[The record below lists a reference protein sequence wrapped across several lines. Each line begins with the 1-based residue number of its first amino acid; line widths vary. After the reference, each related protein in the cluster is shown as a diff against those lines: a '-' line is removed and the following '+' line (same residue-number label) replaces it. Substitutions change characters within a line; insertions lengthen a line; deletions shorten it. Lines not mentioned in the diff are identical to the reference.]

1 METNKEPRAR
11 RGRLHGKVALITGA
25 AGNLGGE
32 IVRAYLREEAIV
44 IFSGRTKSKL
54 DAAREAALADTGAP
68 PEHADVVVID
78 GADPASA
85 RHGIAQII
93 QRHGRIDIVINNAG
107 TTGPRQPL
115 TKVPLTPADL
125 AELKAAGSIDT
136 ETLAQSARNILGV
149 VWNVMRAAA
158 PHLKEGA
165 SVVNVST
172 IFSRT
177 DYYGRTAYV
186 VPKAALNA
194 LSRQMSEELGARGVR
209 VNTLF
214 PGPTRSARIRSVFA
228 TMDQLQGAEPG
239 TTADKFFQQ
248 MTLERS
254 VEGEPRAK
262 TFPLPKDI
270 AHTMVFLGSDE
281 SAAFNGHDFE
291 VTHGMRVRKESRSTW
306 VSRPT
311 LRTVDAS
318 GQTVI
323 VIAGDQTDDAV
334 AIARTQVEA
343 GADVIV
349 GLSRERNCD
358 AARDAI
364 AALGLSSRIKV
375 RACDRMDGTS
385 LAAALRPWRDG
396 DEQSGDDRG
405 ADRSA
410 EGGEVRGADRGTD
423 RGKDRG
429 PITGAIVLPAYGP
442 GRFRGPVLAA
452 SDEDMEAFVDE
463 ELHATIAIAQALTR
477 YWIGRADL
485 VHEPRFVFLTNGSDS
500 TGDAA
505 GGDLSRFDNAWANI
519 MRSAIEELIRVWR
532 DESEVDRRLGRCR
545 FPEWGNQIIRYD
557 NTEPEN
563 LPFAAGQAAR
573 LLFTERRIRQ
583 VNLYLPVSIV
593 EATGARR
600 AMLGFTEN
608 LTGLHTA
615 KVALITGGSA
625 GIGGQVARL
634 LALSGAKVMLAARRE
649 SELEAIRARIVGEL
663 EDIGYSGAGRRVRIL
678 PGVDVGD
685 LTTLKPAVAATI
697 EAFGRIDY
705 LINNAGVSGAEEMA
719 VDMPLEGWT
728 RTLDANLVSNYALMH
743 EVLPLMKAQG
753 SGYVL
758 NVSSYFGGEKYLAVA
773 YPNRSDYAVSKSG
786 QRALVETL
794 ARFLG
799 PEVQINAIAPGPVD
813 GERLKGVGSRPGLF
827 ERRGRLILENRRL
840 NAVHEAVVKA
850 LRRGARI
857 EGLLQH
863 LADNDTAA
871 LAMDGDSP
879 RELRA
884 LATRCHKERS
894 DDCTWGSLL
903 LSETM
908 GRRLIA
914 RLRLGGYFLDSPEWA
929 ARPDTGWLR
938 ALPPDDKPYIPP
950 KQILAEAAKVR
961 GGVLSLL
968 HLGNM
973 PTETEV
979 ALATVYFLADR
990 AVSGETF
997 MPSGGLSLERSIT
1010 ERELFGSAKRERL
1023 EMMRG
1028 KTVWLLGEHLVEYL
1042 AEAARQLVHQC
1053 HVGRVVLL
1061 TGTAEG
1067 AAAMRGALREVPPD
1081 LLDVIICGNSNEG
1094 SNEGGI
1100 EAAIDTALRRHG
1112 TPSTIVATPFVPLPV
1127 VPAASADAGDHGASG
1142 EKALTEWISPEVFRE
1157 VVQNNLTHLFRIA
1170 RKASLIDGCQLVLCS
1185 PDVPAGSDPYGIGF
1199 ALANF
1204 CKTTLHAFTATLA
1217 VENERLVHD
1226 VPVNQINLTRRV
1238 RSEEPRNDEEH
1249 QEEVKRFGR
1258 AVLLAGAPLPDA
1270 EDSRYRARI
1279 YRGMAITV

>member
-1 METNKEPRAR
+1 MESTNHR

-32 IVRAYLREEAIV
+32 IVRAYLREEATV
-44 IFSGRTKSKL
+44 IFSGRTRSKL
-54 DAAREAALADTGAP
+54 EAARESALADTGAAP
-68 PEHADVVVID
+68 AMADVVVID

-85 RHGIAQII
+85 RDGIAAII
-93 QRHGRIDIVINNAG
+93 ARHGKLDIVINNAG

-115 TKVPLTPADL
+115 TKVPLTAADL
-125 AELKAAGSIDT
+125 AELQAAGSIDT

-177 DYYGRTAYV
+177 EYYGRTAYV

-194 LSRQMSEELGARGVR
+194 LSRQMSDELGARGVR

-228 TMDQLQGAEPG
+228 TMDQLQGAPAG
-239 TTADKFFQQ
+239 TTAEKFFEQ

-262 TFPLPKDI
+262 TFPLPKDM

-281 SAAFNGHDFE
+281 SAAFNGHNFE
-291 VTHGMRVRKESRSTW
+291 VTHGMKVRQESRSTW

-323 VIAGDQTDDAV
+323 VIAGDQVEDAV
-334 AIARTQVEA
+334 AIARMQVEA

-349 GLSRERNCD
+349 GLSRERGCSE
-358 AARDAI
+358 ARDLV
-364 AALGLSSRIKV
+364 AAAGLSSRIKV
-375 RACDRMDGTS
+375 RECDRMDGAS
-385 LAAALRPWRDG
+385 LASALRPWR
-396 DEQSGDDRG
+396 EGDD
-405 ADRSA
+405 D
-410 EGGEVRGADRGTD
+410 GGTE
-423 RGKDRG
+423 RG

-442 GRFRGPVLAA
+442 GRFRGPVLEA

-477 YWIGRADL
+477 YWIGRTDL
-485 VHEPRFVFLTNGSDS
+485 AHEPRFVFLTNGSD
-500 TGDAA
+500 GE
-505 GGDLSRFDNAWANI
+505 GNAWANC

-545 FPEWGNQIIRYD
+545 FPEWGNQIIRSE

-600 AMLGFTEN
+600 SMLGFTEN

-634 LALSGAKVMLAARRE
+634 LALGGAKVVLAARRQ
-649 SELEAIRARIVGEL
+649 SELEAIRDRIVGEL
-663 EDIGYSGAGRRVRIL
+663 ADIGYSGAERRVRIL
-678 PGVDVGD
+678 PGVDVSD
-685 LTTLKPAVAATI
+685 LSTLKPAVAATI
-697 EAFGRIDY
+697 AAFGRIDY

-719 VDMPLEGWT
+719 VDMPLEAWV

-786 QRALVETL
+786 QRALVETM

-813 GERLKGVGSRPGLF
+813 GERLKGAGSRPGLF

-857 EGLLQH
+857 ELLLDR
-863 LADNDTAA
+863 LADNDIAA
-871 LAMDGDSP
+871 IAMDGDAP

-884 LATRCHKERS
+884 LATRCHKERG

-903 LSETM
+903 LSEAM
-908 GRRLIA
+908 ARRLSA
-914 RLRLGGYFLDSPEWA
+914 RLRLGGYFLDSPEWSG
-929 ARPDTGWLR
+929 RDDSGWLR
-938 ALPPDDKPYIPP
+938 TVPADDKPYVPP

-1028 KTVWLLGEHLVEYL
+1028 KTVWLIGEHLVEYL
-1042 AEAARQLVHQC
+1042 AEAARSFVHQC
-1053 HVGRVVLL
+1053 HVGRIVVL
-1061 TGTAEG
+1061 TRTEAG

-1081 LLDVIICGNSNEG
+1081 LLDTIVCGDAVED
-1094 SNEGGI
+1094 GI
-1100 EAAIDTALRRHG
+1100 DNALRRHG
-1112 TPSTIVATPFVPLPV
+1112 TPTTIVATPFVPLPLV
-1127 VPAASADAGDHGASG
+1127 AQGDAAAK
-1142 EKALTEWISPEVFRE
+1142 EKALTEWLSPEAFRA
-1157 VVQNNLTHLFRIA
+1157 VVQDNLTHLFRIA

-1185 PDVPAGSDPYGIGF
+1185 PDVPAGSDPQGLGF

-1204 CKTTLHAFTATLA
+1204 VKTTLHAFTATLA

-1249 QEEVKRFGR
+1249 LEEVKRFGR

>member
-1 METNKEPRAR
+1 MPTSIDTHPHR

-32 IVRAYLREEAIV
+32 IVRAYLREEATV
-44 IFSGRTKSKL
+44 ILSGRTRSTL
-54 DAAREAALADTGAP
+54 EAARDAALADTGAAP
-68 PEHADVVVID
+68 AMADVVVID

-85 RHGIAQII
+85 RDGIAAII
-93 QRHGRIDIVINNAG
+93 QRHGKLDIVINNAG
-107 TTGPRQPL
+107 TTGARQPL
-115 TKVPLTPADL
+115 TKVPLTAADL
-125 AELKAAGSIDT
+125 AALQAAGSIDT

-158 PHLKEGA
+158 PHLAEGA
-165 SVVNVST
+165 SVINVST

-177 DYYGRTAYV
+177 EYYGRTAYV

-228 TMDQLQGAEPG
+228 TMDQLQGAQAG
-239 TTADKFFQQ
+239 ATADKFFQQ

-254 VEGEPRAK
+254 IEGEARAK
-262 TFPLPKDI
+262 TFPLPKDM

-323 VIAGDQTDDAV
+323 LIAGDQVEDAV
-334 AIARTQVEA
+334 AIARMQVEA

-349 GLSRERNCD
+349 GLSHESGCTE
-358 AARDAI
+358 ARDLV
-364 AALGLSSRIKV
+364 AAAGLSSRIKV
-375 RACDRMDGTS
+375 RVCDRMDGAS
-385 LAAALRPWRDG
+385 LASALRPWHDG
-396 DEQSGDDRG
+396 DVDGGGDD
-405 ADRSA
+405 DSA
-410 EGGEVRGADRGTD
+410 AASNHE
-423 RGKDRG
+423 RG

-477 YWIGRADL
+477 YWIGRPDL
-485 VHEPRFVFLTNGSDS
+485 VHEPRFVFLTNGSDNPEGVES
-500 TGDAA
+500 D
-505 GGDLSRFDNAWANI
+505 DPSFVHNAWANI

-532 DESEVDRRLGRCR
+532 DESEVDRKLGRCR

-563 LPFAAGQAAR
+563 LRFAAGQAAR

-583 VNLYLPVSIV
+583 LNLYLPVSIV

-600 AMLGFTEN
+600 SMLGFTEN

-634 LALSGAKVMLAARRE
+634 LALSGAKVVLAARRQ
-649 SELEAIRARIVGEL
+649 SELEAIRDRIVGEL
-663 EDIGYSGAGRRVRIL
+663 ADIGYSGAERRVLIL
-678 PGVDVGD
+678 PGVDVSD
-685 LTTLKPAVAATI
+685 LSTLKPAVAATI
-697 EAFGRIDY
+697 AAFGRIDY

-719 VDMPLEGWT
+719 VDMPLEGWV

-786 QRALVETL
+786 QRALVETM

-857 EGLLQH
+857 ELLLEH
-863 LADNDTAA
+863 VANNDVAA
-871 LAMDGDSP
+871 LAMDGDAP

-884 LATRCHKERS
+884 LAMRCHKERS

-903 LSETM
+903 MSETM
-908 GRRLIA
+908 GRRLSA
-914 RLRLGGYFLDSPEWA
+914 RLRLGGYFLDSPEWS
-929 ARPDTGWLR
+929 ARDDTGWLR
-938 ALPPDDKPYIPP
+938 ALPPDDKPYVPP

-961 GGVLSLL
+961 GGVLALL

-1028 KTVWLLGEHLVEYL
+1028 KTVWLIGEHLVEYL
-1042 AEAARQLVHQC
+1042 AEAARSFVHQC
-1053 HVGRVVLL
+1053 HVGRIVVL
-1061 TGTAEG
+1061 TRTESG
-1067 AAAMRGALREVPPD
+1067 AAAIRGALREVPSD
-1081 LLDVIICGNSNEG
+1081 LLDTIVCGDAVEDG
-1094 SNEGGI
+1094 
-1100 EAAIDTALRRHG
+1100 IDTALRRHG
-1112 TPSTIVATPFVPLPV
+1112 TPTTIVATPFVPLPL
-1127 VPAASADAGDHGASG
+1127 AAQGDAATK
-1142 EKALTEWISPEVFRE
+1142 ETALTDWLSPEAFRA
-1157 VVQNNLTHLFRIA
+1157 VVQDNLTHLFRIA

-1185 PDVPAGSDPYGIGF
+1185 PDVPAGSDPQGIAF

-1204 CKTTLHAFTATLA
+1204 VKTTLHAFTATLA

-1249 QEEVKRFGR
+1249 LEEVKRFGR

>member
-1 METNKEPRAR
+1 MDSNNIR

-32 IVRAYLREEAIV
+32 IVRAYLREEAVV
-44 IFSGRTKSKL
+44 IFSGRTRSKL
-54 DAAREAALADTGAP
+54 EAAREAALADTGAAP
-68 PEHADVVVID
+68 AMADVVVID
-78 GADPASA
+78 GADPVSA
-85 RHGIAQII
+85 RDGIAAII
-93 QRHGRIDIVINNAG
+93 ERHGRLDIVINNAG

-115 TKVPLTPADL
+115 TKVPLTPEDL
-125 AELKAAGSIDT
+125 TALQAAGSIDT

-158 PHLKEGA
+158 PHLQEGA
-165 SVVNVST
+165 SVINVST

-177 DYYGRTAYV
+177 EYYGRTAYV

-194 LSRQMSEELGARGVR
+194 LSRQMSDELGARGVR

-228 TMDQLQGAEPG
+228 TMDQLQGAPSG
-239 TTADKFFQQ
+239 TTADKFFEQ

-262 TFPLPKDI
+262 TFPLPKDM

-281 SAAFNGHDFE
+281 SAAFNGHNFE
-291 VTHGMRVRKESRSTW
+291 VTHGMKVRQESRSTW

-323 VIAGDQTDDAV
+323 VIAGDQVEDAV
-334 AIARTQVEA
+334 AIARMQVEA

-349 GLSRERNCD
+349 GLSRESGCNE
-358 AARDAI
+358 ARDLV
-364 AALGLSSRIKV
+364 AAAGLSSRITV
-375 RACDRMDGTS
+375 RECDRMDGAS
-385 LAAALRPWRDG
+385 LASALRPWRDG
-396 DEQSGDDRG
+396 EGDDEVHEG
-405 ADRSA
+405 ETDSA
-410 EGGEVRGADRGTD
+410 GGPTHE
-423 RGKDRG
+423 RG

-442 GRFRGPVLAA
+442 GRFHGPVLAA

-477 YWIGRADL
+477 YWISCPDL
-485 VHEPRFVFLTNGSDS
+485 THEPRFVFLTNGD
-500 TGDAA
+500 DAE
-505 GGDLSRFDNAWANI
+505 GNAWANC

-532 DESEVDRRLGRCR
+532 DESEVDRKLGRCR

-573 LLFTERRIRQ
+573 LLFTERHIQQ
-583 VNLYLPVSIV
+583 VNLYLPTSIV

-600 AMLGFTEN
+600 SMLGFTEN

-625 GIGGQVARL
+625 GIGGSVARL
-634 LALSGAKVMLAARRE
+634 LALSGAKVVLAARRQ
-649 SELEAIRARIVGEL
+649 SELEAIRDRIVGEL
-663 EDIGYSGAGRRVRIL
+663 ADIGYSGAERRVRIL
-678 PGVDVGD
+678 PGVDVSD
-685 LTTLKPAVAATI
+685 LSTLKPAVAATI
-697 EAFGRIDY
+697 AAFGRIDY

-719 VDMPLEGWT
+719 VDMPLDGWV

-786 QRALVETL
+786 QRALVETM

-813 GERLKGVGSRPGLF
+813 GERLKGVASRPGLF

-857 EGLLQH
+857 EMLLDR
-863 LADNDTAA
+863 LAGNDIATI
-871 LAMDGDSP
+871 AMDSDAP
-879 RELRA
+879 HELRA
-884 LATRCHKERS
+884 LATRCHKERG

-903 LSETM
+903 MSEAM
-908 GRRLIA
+908 ARRLSA
-914 RLRLGGYFLDSPEWA
+914 RLRLGGYFLDSPEWNG
-929 ARPDTGWLR
+929 REDTGWLR
-938 ALPPDDKPYIPP
+938 ALPPDDKPYVPP

-961 GGVLSLL
+961 SGVLSLL

-1023 EMMRG
+1023 DMMRG
-1028 KTVWLLGEHLVEYL
+1028 KTVWLIGEHLVEYL
-1042 AEAARQLVHQC
+1042 AEAARAFLHQC
-1053 HVGRVVLL
+1053 HVGRIVIL
-1061 TGTAEG
+1061 TRTEGG

-1081 LLDVIICGNSNEG
+1081 LLDTIVCGDAV
-1094 SNEGGI
+1094 EGGL
-1100 EAAIDTALRRHG
+1100 DTALRRHG
-1112 TPSTIVATPFVPLPV
+1112 TPTTIIATPFVPLPSV
-1127 VPAASADAGDHGASG
+1127 AQGSALAGTALDGAVAK
-1142 EKALTEWISPEVFRE
+1142 ETVLTDWLSPEAFRA
-1157 VVQNNLTHLFRIA
+1157 VVQDNLTHMFRIA

-1185 PDVPAGSDPYGIGF
+1185 PDVPAGSDPQGIGF

-1204 CKTTLHAFTATLA
+1204 VKTTLHAFTATLA

-1249 QEEVKRFGR
+1249 LEEVKRFGR

-1270 EDSRYRARI
+1270 EDSRYRSRI

>member
-1 METNKEPRAR
+1 MESNSNR

-32 IVRAYLREEAIV
+32 IVRAYLREEATV
-44 IFSGRTKSKL
+44 IFSGRTRSKL
-54 DAAREAALADTGAP
+54 EAAREAALADTGVAP
-68 PEHADVVVID
+68 TMADVIVID

-85 RHGIAQII
+85 RDGIAAII
-93 QRHGRIDIVINNAG
+93 QRHGKLDIVINNAG

-115 TKVPLTPADL
+115 TKVPLTAQDL
-125 AELKAAGSIDT
+125 AALQAAGSIDT

-158 PHLKEGA
+158 PHLQEGA

-177 DYYGRTAYV
+177 EYYGRTAYV

-194 LSRQMSEELGARGVR
+194 LSRQMSDELGARGVR

-228 TMDQLQGAEPG
+228 TMDQLQGAAAG
-239 TTADKFFQQ
+239 TTADKFLQQ

-254 VEGEPRAK
+254 VEGEARAK
-262 TFPLPKDI
+262 TFPLPKDM

-281 SAAFNGHDFE
+281 SAAFNGHNFE
-291 VTHGMRVRKESRSTW
+291 VTHGKKVRQESRSTW

-323 VIAGDQTDDAV
+323 VIAGDQVEDAV
-334 AIARTQVEA
+334 AIARMQVEA

-349 GLSRERNCD
+349 GLSRESGCD
-358 AARDAI
+358 EARDLVS
-364 AALGLSSRIKV
+364 AAGLSSRIKV
-375 RACDRMDGTS
+375 RVCDRMDGAS
-385 LAAALRPWRDG
+385 LASALRPWRDG
-396 DEQSGDDRG
+396 DGEGDEDG
-405 ADRSA
+405 AAGSNH
-410 EGGEVRGADRGTD
+410 E
-423 RGKDRG
+423 RG

-463 ELHATIAIAQALTR
+463 ELHATIAIGQVLTR
-477 YWIGRADL
+477 YWIGRTDL
-485 VHEPRFVFLTNGSDS
+485 VHEPRFVFLTNGSD
-500 TGDAA
+500 GE
-505 GGDLSRFDNAWANI
+505 GNAWANC

-532 DESEVDRRLGRCR
+532 DESEVDRKLGRCR

-583 VNLYLPVSIV
+583 VNLYLPISIV

-600 AMLGFTEN
+600 SMLGFTEN

-634 LALSGAKVMLAARRE
+634 LALSGAKVVLAARRQ
-649 SELEAIRARIVGEL
+649 SELEAIRDRIVGEL
-663 EDIGYSGAGRRVRIL
+663 ADIGYSGAERRVRIL

-685 LTTLKPAVAATI
+685 LSTLKPAVAATI
-697 EAFGRIDY
+697 AAFGRIDY
-705 LINNAGVSGAEEMA
+705 LINNAGMSGAEEMA
-719 VDMPLEGWT
+719 VDMPLESWV

-786 QRALVETL
+786 QRALVETM

-813 GERLKGVGSRPGLF
+813 GERLKGAGSRPGLF

-857 EGLLQH
+857 EMLLDR

-871 LAMDGDSP
+871 IAMDGDAP

-903 LSETM
+903 MSEAM
-908 GRRLIA
+908 GRRLTA
-914 RLRLGGYFLDSPEWA
+914 RLRLGGYFLDSPEWSG
-929 ARPDTGWLR
+929 RDDTGWLR
-938 ALPPDDKPYIPP
+938 SLPPDDKPYVPP

-961 GGVLSLL
+961 GGVLALL

-1028 KTVWLLGEHLVEYL
+1028 KTVWLIGEHLVEYL
-1042 AEAARQLVHQC
+1042 AEAARSFVHQC
-1053 HVGRVVLL
+1053 HVGRIVVL
-1061 TGTAEG
+1061 TRTEGG

-1081 LLDVIICGNSNEG
+1081 LLDTIVCGDAVEV
-1094 SNEGGI
+1094 GI
-1100 EAAIDTALRRHG
+1100 DAALRRHG
-1112 TPSTIVATPFVPLPV
+1112 TPTTIVATPFVPLPL
-1127 VPAASADAGDHGASG
+1127 AAVGTVEDGAAAK
-1142 EKALTEWISPEVFRE
+1142 EKALTDWLSPEAFRA
-1157 VVQNNLTHLFRIA
+1157 VVQDNLTHLFRIA

-1185 PDVPAGSDPYGIGF
+1185 PDVPAGSDPQGIGF

-1204 CKTTLHAFTATLA
+1204 VKTTLHAFTATLA

-1249 QEEVKRFGR
+1249 LEEVKRFGR

-1270 EDSRYRARI
+1270 EDSRYRSRI

>member
-1 METNKEPRAR
+1 MEAGVQAQRQ
-11 RGRLHGKVALITGA
+11 GRLAGKVALVTGA

-32 IVRAYLREEAIV
+32 IVRAYLREGAV
-44 IFSGRTKSKL
+44 VVFSGRTKDKL
-54 DAAREAALADTGAP
+54 EAARSAALADTGAP
-68 PEHADVVVID
+68 PERADVIVID
-78 GADPASA
+78 GADPQSARDGIAQLVA
-85 RHGIAQII
+85 RHG
-93 QRHGRIDIVINNAG
+93 RLDIVVNNAG

-115 TKVPLTPADL
+115 TKVPLTPQDL
-125 AELKAAGSIDT
+125 AALRAAGSIDT
-136 ETLAQSARNILGV
+136 ETLANSARNILGV

-165 SVVNVST
+165 SVINVST

-177 DYYGRTAYV
+177 EYYGRTAYV

-194 LSRQMSEELGARGVR
+194 LSRRMSEELGPLGVR
-209 VNTLF
+209 VNTIF
-214 PGPTRSARIRSVFA
+214 PGPTRSERIRSVFA

-239 TTADKFFQQ
+239 STAGKFFEQ
-248 MTLERS
+248 MTLARS
-254 VEGEPRAK
+254 IEQEARAK
-262 TFPLPKDI
+262 TFPLPRDI

-281 SAAFNGHDFE
+281 SAAYNGHDFE
-291 VTHGMRVRKESRSTW
+291 PTHGMRVRKESRSTW

-318 GQTVI
+318 GQSVI
-323 VIAGDQTDDAV
+323 VIAGDQVDDAV
-334 AIARTQVEA
+334 AIARMQVEA

-349 GLSRERNCD
+349 GLSRD
-358 AARDAI
+358 ADCETARDRVEEA
-364 AALGLSSRIKV
+364 GLASRIKV
-375 RACDRMDGTS
+375 RLCDRMDGAS
-385 LAAALRPWRDG
+385 LASALRPWRDG
-396 DEQSGDDRG
+396 GDDG
-405 ADRSA
+405 D
-410 EGGEVRGADRGTD
+410 E
-423 RGKDRG
+423 RG

-442 GRFRGPVLAA
+442 GRFRGPVLEA

-477 YWIGRADL
+477 YWIGRTDL
-485 VHEPRFVFLTNGSDS
+485 AHEPRFVFLTNGSD
-500 TGDAA
+500 GEQ
-505 GGDLSRFDNAWANI
+505 NAWANV

-532 DESEVDRRLGRCR
+532 DESEVDRRLGRCT

-634 LALSGAKVMLAARRE
+634 LALGGAKVVLAARRA
-649 SELEAIRARIVGEL
+649 SELEAIRDRIVGEL
-663 EDIGYSGAGRRVRIL
+663 ADIGYSGAERRVRIL

-685 LTTLKPAVAATI
+685 LSTLRPAVAATL

-705 LINNAGVSGAEEMA
+705 LINNAGMSGAEEMA
-719 VDMPLEGWT
+719 VDMPLDGWT

-743 EVLPLMKAQG
+743 EVLPLMKKQG

-786 QRALVETL
+786 QRALVETM

-799 PEVQINAIAPGPVD
+799 PEVQINAIAPGPVE
-813 GERLKGVGSRPGLF
+813 GERLKGAGSRPGLF

-857 EGLLQH
+857 ELLLSH
-863 LADNDTAA
+863 LADNDIAA

-884 LATRCHKERS
+884 LAMRCHKERS

-903 LSETM
+903 LNEGM
-908 GRRLIA
+908 GRRLVA
-914 RLRLGGYFLDSPEWA
+914 RLRLGGYLLDSPEWN
-929 ARPDTGWLR
+929 ARPDTGWLKQ
-938 ALPPDDKPYIPP
+938 LPPDDKPYLPP
-950 KQILAEAAKVR
+950 RQIQAEAAKVR

-1028 KTVWLLGEHLVEYL
+1028 KTVWLIGEHLVEYL
-1042 AEAARQLVHQC
+1042 AEAARSFVHQC

-1061 TGTAEG
+1061 TKTADG
-1067 AAAMRGALREVPPD
+1067 AAAMRTALRELPPD
-1081 LLDVIICGNSNEG
+1081 LMDAVVCGDSVEEG
-1094 SNEGGI
+1094 
-1100 EAAIDTALRRHG
+1100 IDAALRKHG
-1112 TPSTIVATPFVPLPV
+1112 TPTTIIATPFVPLPIV
-1127 VPAASADAGDHGASG
+1127 DTGAAGD
-1142 EKALTEWISPEVFRE
+1142 KALTDWLSPEAFRA
-1157 VVQNNLTHLFRIA
+1157 VVQDNLTHLFRIA
-1170 RKASLIDGCQLVLCS
+1170 RKASLIDGNQLVLCS
-1185 PDVPAGSDPYGIGF
+1185 PDVPAGSDPHGIGF

-1204 CKTTLHAFTATLA
+1204 VKTTLHAFTATLA

-1238 RSEEPRNDEEH
+1238 RSEEPRNEDEH
-1249 QEEVKRFGR
+1249 LEEVKRFGR